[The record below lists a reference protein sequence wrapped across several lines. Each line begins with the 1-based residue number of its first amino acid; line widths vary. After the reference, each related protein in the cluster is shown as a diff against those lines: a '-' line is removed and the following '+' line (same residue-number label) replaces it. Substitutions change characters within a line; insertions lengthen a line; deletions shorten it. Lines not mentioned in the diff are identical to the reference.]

1 MVKHM
6 RDEIE
11 FIDGDMSNTRL
22 DNLKWVQVPN
32 WIVTAVFD
40 EGDDFGFV
48 YTHGAP
54 YAELFMLDVAR
65 KDVEMLANIM
75 NVLAADR
82 VSDGE
87 VYNNNGC
94 VVRCDKVEGSR
105 RQSLLETHL
114 TQVKKRSTVFEMKKV
129 EWPDESM

>member
-11 FIDGDMSNTRL
+11 YIDGDMSNTRL
-22 DNLKWVQVPN
+22 ENLRWIQVPN
-32 WIVTAVFD
+32 WIVKAVFD

-54 YAELFMLDVAR
+54 QQELFMLDVAR
-65 KDVEMLANIM
+65 KDVEMLANVM

-82 VSDGE
+82 LSDGE
-87 VYNNNGC
+87 VCSNNGC
-94 VVRCDKVEGSR
+94 VVRCEQVEGMR
-105 RQSLLETHL
+105 RESLLKTHL
-114 TQVKKRSTVFEMKKV
+114 TQVKKRSKVFEMKKV
-129 EWPDESM
+129 EWPNKSM